1 MADKE
6 TEDLIRAFALQ
17 NAVGHGGKASPK
29 AVIGRIVSERP
40 EVRKDI
46 GKMIP
51 VVESVVN
58 EINALSIEKQ
68 KKELSKLPEG
78 IFEKKEKQQDLPD
91 LPGVVMGKMKTRF
104 APAPTG
110 PLHIS
115 HILRAAY
122 LSYLYA
128 RKYKGKFMLRLED
141 TDPKKVSKEF
151 YDFIKQ
157 DLKSV
162 GIEWDEFVMESSHM
176 EGYLKL
182 AGELI
187 KDGKAYVCTCPAEG
201 FRELKE
207 KKKTCPC
214 RNLGKR
220 EHDVRWRHMLSGKYR
235 EGGAVLRLKTGMRDR
250 NPVLR
255 DPPLIRVVEA
265 VHPLLGQKYR
275 AWPLYNFACAIE
287 DHSAGITHVFR
298 AKEHEHNTAVQAK
311 VYGAFGWEMPVTI
324 NFGMIHLEGR
334 KLHKREMKKAI
345 SEGTIQGWDD
355 LGLPTIRALIR
366 RGFQPKAFEELARNT
381 GLTKTDIVL
390 SWENLEGIN
399 RKIIDPLANRYMAV
413 MDPVRIAVEKSPQI
427 TEIDIPRHPDFPER
441 GNRKIKIDPRELYI
455 SGDDFEKLKGKKIR
469 LIGFGNIA
477 LKDKKAAFEGDSI
490 VKEMSKIQFVSRPF
504 VEIEIL
510 RPDGIDRGYG
520 EEELKQLPA
529 GTIIHLLRIGFG
541 RVDRIEKNKV
551 SIAFAHR

>member
-6 TEDLIRAFALQ
+6 IEGLIRAFALQ
-17 NAVGHGGKASPK
+17 NASEHDGKASPK

-46 GKMIP
+46 GKIIP
-51 VVESVVN
+51 VIEKIVNDINSFSV
-58 EINALSIEKQ
+58 EKQ
-68 KKELSKLPEG
+68 KEELKKNSEG
-78 IFEKKEKQQDLPD
+78 IFEKKEKAQDLPE
-91 LPGVVMGKMKTRF
+91 LPGAVQGKVRTRF

-141 TDPKKVSKEF
+141 TDPKKASKEF
-151 YDFIKQ
+151 YEFIQQ

-162 GIEWDEFVMESSHM
+162 GIEWDEFVIESGHM
-176 EGYLKL
+176 EEYLGFARKL
-182 AGELI
+182 IEE
-187 KDGKAYVCTCPAEG
+187 GKAYVCTCPAEG

-214 RNLGKR
+214 RNLGKK

-255 DPPLIRVVEA
+255 DPPLMRIVEA
-265 VHPLLGQKYR
+265 EHPMLRQKYR
-275 AWPLYNFACAIE
+275 AWPLYNFACAVE
-287 DHSAGITHVFR
+287 DHAAGITHVFR

-311 VYGAFGWEMPVTI
+311 VYDAFGWEMPVTI

-334 KLHKREMKKAI
+334 KLHKRDMRKAI
-345 SEGTIQGWDD
+345 AEGKIADWNDMS
-355 LGLPTIRALIR
+355 LPTIRALIR

-413 MDPVRIAVEKSPQI
+413 IDPVRIAVGKAP
-427 TEIDIPRHPDFPER
+427 EIREISVQCHPDFPER
-441 GNRKIKIDPRELYI
+441 GERKIKINAEEMYI
-455 SGDDFEKLKGKKIR
+455 SGDDFEKLKGEKIR
-469 LIGFGNIA
+469 LIGYGNIK
-477 LKDKKAAFEGDSI
+477 LKGKKAVFEGDEI
-490 VKEMSKIQFVSRPF
+490 IREMQKIQFVSRPF
-504 VEIEIL
+504 VELEIL
-510 RPDGIDRGYG
+510 KPDGMDRGYG
-520 EEELKQLPA
+520 EEELKRLPA
-529 GTIIHLLRIGFG
+529 GAIVHLMRIGFG
-541 RVDRIEKNKV
+541 RIDGIEKNKV